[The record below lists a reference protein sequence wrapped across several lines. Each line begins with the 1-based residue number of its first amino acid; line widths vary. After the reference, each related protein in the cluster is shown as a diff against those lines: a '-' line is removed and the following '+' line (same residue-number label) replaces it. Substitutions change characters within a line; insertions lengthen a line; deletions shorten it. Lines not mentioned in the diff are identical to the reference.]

1 MHKQNIDYLFH
12 EGAQKKKKS
21 SRKTEKNESID

>member
-21 SRKTEKNESID
+21 RKTEKNESID